1 VPGCAAD
8 TNSGGQVSLCDLLD
22 SNLDVVFDRGSIY
35 WRHDETAMWTY
46 FLISIICIY
55 LTSCVSDNIVAMVH
69 NAPRAANK
77 GKMQLFCVYA
87 TLALIVYLIYYQD
100 ISSLLLT
107 REDSDLTT
115 HLFAYAV
122 ALTLA
127 QHTNPDDDM
136 HGNRISLLTALIA
149 LLTLRVHYSF
159 DNPYML
165 VLCILFGVRSVF
177 KFLAVTVLQTSVG
190 AHALMLADFF
200 VFCSMLDNG
209 LMVRTHSLSLS
220 SLCAALR
227 VARGAADLRARD
239 RPTAPTS
246 SAAQPRRSCSCSC
259 ARSRRRSSSR
269 TSSATSC
276 SRSAART
283 AGRRRP
289 RGPRCRQHRRS
300 RCPP

>member
-1 VPGCAAD
+1 MFDERYEVRATTPRASVPDYVVD

-22 SNLDVVFDRGSIY
+22 ANLDVVFDRGSIY
-35 WRHDETAMWTY
+35 WRHDETAVWTY

-55 LTSCVSDNIVAMVH
+55 LTSCVSDNIVSMVH
-69 NAPRAANK
+69 NEPRAANK
-77 GKMQLFCVYA
+77 GRIQLFCVYA
-87 TLALIVYLIYYQD
+87 TLALIVYLIFYQD

-115 HLFAYAV
+115 HLFIYAV

-127 QHTNPDDDM
+127 QHTDSDDDM

-177 KFLAVTVLQTSVG
+177 KFLAVTVLQTSIG

-209 LMVRTHSLSLS
+209 LMVRTPSLS
-220 SLCAALR
+220 SVR
-227 VARGAADLRARD
+227 
-239 RPTAPTS
+239 
-246 SAAQPRRSCSCSC
+246 SAAF
-259 ARSRRRSSSR
+259 RSRR
-269 TSSATSC
+269 
-276 SRSAART
+276 
-283 AGRRRP
+283 G
-289 RGPRCRQHRRS
+289 
-300 RCPP
+300 

>member
-1 VPGCAAD
+1 M
-8 TNSGGQVSLCDLLD
+8 NSGGQVSLCDLLD
-22 SNLDVVFDRGSIY
+22 SSLDVVFDRGRIY
-35 WRHDETAMWTY
+35 WRHDETTMWTY

-69 NAPRAANK
+69 NAPRAART
-77 GKMQLFCVYA
+77 GYMQLFCVYA
-87 TLALIVYLIYYQD
+87 TLALIVYLIYIQD

-107 REDSDLTT
+107 REDSDLKS
-115 HLFAYAV
+115 HLFWYA
-122 ALTLA
+122 ATLTLA
-127 QHTNPDDDM
+127 QHTDPTDDM

-190 AHALMLADFF
+190 AHILMLADFF

-209 LMVRTHSLSLS
+209 LMVRSLF

-227 VARGAADLRARD
+227 LTRGAANLLERC

-246 SAAQPRRSCSCSC
+246 SAARPRRLFSYSF

-269 TSSATSC
+269 TSSVIPHKT
-276 SRSAART
+276 
-283 AGRRRP
+283 
-289 RGPRCRQHRRS
+289 
-300 RCPP
+300 